1 MRTVVIYKDQTDY
14 ARSVDEYLR
23 DYERQTGHKLET
35 MNPDTREGAMFCR
48 TYDIV
53 EYPSIIALDD
63 NGELQN
69 IWRGTSF
76 PTINELSYYAH

>member
-1 MRTVVIYKDQTDY
+1 MRTVVIYKEQTDY

-35 MNPDTREGAMFCR
+35 MNPDTRGGTTFCR

-53 EYPSIIALDD
+53 EYPSIVALDD

>member
-1 MRTVVIYKDQTDY
+1 MRTVVVYKEQTDY
-14 ARSVDEYLR
+14 ARMVDEYLR
-23 DYERQTGHKLET
+23 DFERQTGHKIET
-35 MNPDTREGAMFCR
+35 MDPDTREGTMFCR

-53 EYPSIIALDD
+53 EYPSIVALDD
-63 NGELQN
+63 NGQLQN